1 MRGLRRSIRSPCL
14 GGIGEIAAP
23 ERNKSSYP
31 EGAVCER
38 FLTKNASAP
47 FTRLTS
53 ACGTFETCRP
63 ALTMSVSRG
72 RPEVVGRNPISLPGE
87 QSTRR
92 PGRRR
97 AVDPKATEGRT
108 AQKFVGF
115 GINHSLTIL
124 RSTVAALFSHS
135 YRPPWGIAAF
145 LPDDRGSR
153 GSGCHFQHRHF
164 RGSCFRRR
172 IGRADGY
179 FYGPYSTKCR
189 SQHRLAG
196 GFD

>member
-1 MRGLRRSIRSPCL
+1 MPTGPDD
-14 GGIGEIAAP
+14 
-23 ERNKSSYP
+23 
-31 EGAVCER
+31 VR
-38 FLTKNASAP
+38 FQ
-47 FTRLTS
+47 
-53 ACGTFETCRP
+53 
-63 ALTMSVSRG
+63 G
-72 RPEVVGRNPISLPGE
+72 RPEVVGLNPISLPGG
-87 QSTRR
+87 QSARH

-153 GSGCHFQHRHF
+153 GSGRHFQHQHS
-164 RGSCFRRR
+164 RGSCFRRVSSALIGILWAVQYRVPIPAPFGWR
-172 IGRADGY
+172 I
-179 FYGPYSTKCR
+179 
-189 SQHRLAG
+189 
-196 GFD
+196 